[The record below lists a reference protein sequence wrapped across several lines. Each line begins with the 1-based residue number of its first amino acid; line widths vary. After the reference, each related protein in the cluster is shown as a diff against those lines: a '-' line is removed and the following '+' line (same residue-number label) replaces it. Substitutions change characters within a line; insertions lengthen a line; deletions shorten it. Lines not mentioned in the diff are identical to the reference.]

1 MVGFCLLCNWN
12 NMERFFIRERLI
24 CRGEDQ
30 NKLAWKNLTLLNQ
43 NMILKTTF
51 LYFEEVCWKHFEM
64 KSVWSAGLTLRL
76 TRPSGTR
83 NLHLDEKSFRDWN
96 QREDLCCSFTVLRQM
111 KVLRFTPAVTWKRRP
126 LMFFTEDALGWF
138 FSIQFFWRTS
148 AGWEAW
154 AGCAGSAPFVWPV
167 RLNWSA
173 FVFASRWTTY
183 KQKWS
188 HLRTNLPRRWGEGQ
202 WTNSKTGG
210 DQGANDERWWGKG
223 GRKKHPQI
231 GWHNTGCLFS
241 LVPPLKVP
249 STKKLI

>member
-83 NLHLDEKSFRDWN
+83 NLHLDEKSF
-96 QREDLCCSFTVLRQM
+96 QRLKPRKDLCCSFTVLRQM

-126 LMFFTEDALGWF
+126 LMFFTDALGFF
-138 FSIQFFWRTS
+138 FSIQNRFDVHQQVGKPGPAVRAVPRLFD
-148 AGWEAW
+148 
-154 AGCAGSAPFVWPV
+154 PFDSTDL
-167 RLNWSA
+167 RL
-173 FVFASRWTTY
+173 Y
-183 KQKWS
+183 S
-188 HLRTNLPRRWGEGQ
+188 HLDGPPINKNEVTSVQ
-202 WTNSKTGG
+202 ICQGG
-210 DQGANDERWWGKG
+210 G
-223 GRKKHPQI
+223 GRANEQI
-231 GWHNTGCLFS
+231 QRLEGIKELMTNVDEGREVVKNT
-241 LVPPLKVP
+241 P
-249 STKKLI
+249 KLGDIIQGVCSHWYLP